1 MVNIGVEAMRAGPL
15 FSPKTCEWR
24 GGAVTWAADSVFD
37 FHHAE
42 VKYFSQQ
49 SSPGINMVN
58 AIVRELAQEM
68 PFAVLTCIVEIVS
81 SCFIQLPASSIAVA
95 LEVGTLS

>member
-1 MVNIGVEAMRAGPL
+1 MRAGPL

-24 GGAVTWAADSVFD
+24 GGGAVTWAADSVFD